1 MGLAFERW
9 LSDSG
14 DRSHVPVANLP
25 QAASMGGWGLNVAL
39 EEKPKCLPLGL
50 EASVPGERP
59 PGTQPPQQVTLR
71 GHSLHRAH
79 E

>member
-1 MGLAFERW
+1 M
-9 LSDSG
+9 
-14 DRSHVPVANLP
+14 ANLP

-39 EEKPKCLPLGL
+39 EEKLKRLPLGL
-50 EASVPGERP
+50 EASVPGEGP

-71 GHSLHRAH
+71 GHSLRWAR

>member
-1 MGLAFERW
+1 MGLAFEPW

-14 DRSHVPVANLP
+14 DRSHVPIANLP

-39 EEKPKCLPLGL
+39 EEKLKCLPSGL
-50 EASVPGERP
+50 EASVPGEGP

-71 GHSLHRAH
+71 GHSLRWAR